1 MSWRKQ
7 YHGTA
12 TSGTDRS
19 ELRNYDNFGLCASA
33 KWLQYHDSVCVVQ
46 GSETEDPQ
54 LVAEPVVGR
63 NHGQAMGKG

>member
-12 TSGTDRS
+12 TSGTVRS
-19 ELRNYDNFGLCASA
+19 EPCNYDNFGFCAFP
-33 KWLQYHDSVCVVQ
+33 KWLQYHDSVSVVQ

-54 LVAEPVVGR
+54 LVAEPGVGR
-63 NHGQAMGKG
+63 NHGEAMGKG

>member
-12 TSGTDRS
+12 TSRTDRS
-19 ELRNYDNFGLCASA
+19 EPRNYDNFGLCALA
-33 KWLQYHDSVCVVQ
+33 KWLQYHDSISVVQ

-54 LVAEPVVGR
+54 LVAEPGVGR
-63 NHGQAMGKG
+63 NHGEAMGKG